1 MLITII
7 IITTHTHTHIRII
20 HSVHLCIMLFIS
32 KINNESKMNINFA
45 VKSLSLSESQ
55 FPSS

>member
-1 MLITII
+1 
-7 IITTHTHTHIRII
+7 
-20 HSVHLCIMLFIS
+20 MLFIS